1 MVRRTL
7 GTFFILCAAVF
18 AQDFRATLTGTVTDP
33 SGASVPNATVK
44 ATNTAN
50 NSTKE
55 VKTTSDGVY
64 TIPYLDPGVYDV
76 EVSATGFQ
84 LLKRSNITLQVA
96 QKLSLPIAMTV
107 GQMTQ
112 EVTITGQQEVI
123 DSADANRGLVFDPIK
138 TQEYPLNGRQT
149 YMLMSLTPG
158 VVFTQEQF
166 GASGFSGTRGWDVNN
181 SYKINGART
190 GENLFLLN
198 GAPISNNGG
207 TFQLAPNVEAVQEF
221 KVMTNT
227 YDSSYG
233 RFGGGVVNTTLKA
246 GTNSWNGDVF
256 DYWRNSVMDA
266 NFFQNNAGGL
276 PKGFH
281 NQHQFG
287 GVLGGPIR
295 KNKDFI
301 FGSFEGW
308 QEVVPFPA
316 LASTPPTILRD
327 GQHFTDLGYK
337 IFDPLT
343 THACNAATEP
353 CQGQAFIANPF
364 PNNVIPQSRI
374 SPVGAKILSYFPA
387 ENVGGINN
395 NFVAANNL
403 GRYWYNQPMIRWDH
417 VIGANDKFYALFTY
431 QQGHEYRSSTG
442 FPKPAATGN
451 TNNERNDKNVIAD
464 WTHVISPTVVLDLRA
479 SFGRFIQT
487 TPGYSDFSINAKTLG
502 MTGFTPSPTSPGD
515 VAPSIRLGNYSGPI
529 LSSDSNAF
537 SWSSYN
543 QYNFTPSIT
552 MTRGSHTLRA
562 GFELNYVTNGNVG
575 TGVSNGRFTF
585 NSNLTQQL
593 PARQQNPT
601 DGSSVATLLLGYPFS
616 TTASDNRIDYND
628 SQYRSRPYYA
638 WYVQD
643 DWKIS
648 SRLTVNIGLRY
659 DVQIPWLERYNRE
672 NAGWDPNA
680 KQPLSDAILANWAKL
695 KAQYDAA
702 NPGAKYPYPAP
713 PAVLT
718 GGYVFP
724 GVNGVSRRL
733 YNTDWTNIQPRIGF
747 AYRIGQKTVIRGGGG
762 IYYQSSTQSGTTTGF
777 TQSTNYTTSLDGGI
791 TPAAGASLNGPYS
804 LVNPFPNG
812 FAAPTGNTLGTQTNL
827 GNGVS
832 YDPQGFSIPR
842 TYQYSFGIQRQ
853 LWQNIVAEISYAG
866 NYQNHINLGQNLNHE
881 TWDAQTIAIA
891 DPSYYS
897 RSLPNPFFGFLPVT
911 SSLGNSST
919 IAANNLFR
927 PDPIYQGIT
936 NNLIQQGWYRSDQLQ
951 VRIEQRAFGSGDSK
965 AGVLTW
971 VLSYAFGKAFEANH
985 RLNDW
990 NTLEPI
996 IKEIDNTDKAQN
1008 LTISGVWDLPIGHDR
1023 RFLNVSNKVARV
1035 IADGWRVSP
1044 ILSYESGNPTGMAN
1058 LINYCND
1065 WHAANQNENAWFNN
1079 NKSCYAQLLTNAL
1092 RTNPDRFSDIRD
1104 PSVGPFVNFAL
1115 EKTIPIS
1122 ERYRF
1127 QLRAE
1132 SFNLFNHPQ
1141 RPGPDTTFT
1150 SATFGQ
1156 LPKSQLNFPRLIQL
1170 AAKFYF

>member
-1 MVRRTL
+1 MTPRSVV
-7 GTFFILCAAVF
+7 TFLLLCTAVF

-33 SGASVPNATVK
+33 SGAAIPNATVK

-50 NSTKE
+50 NATKE

-64 TIPYLDPGVYDV
+64 TIPYLDPGQYDV
-76 EVSATGFQ
+76 EVTASGFQ
-84 LLKRSNITLQVA
+84 ALKRASITLQVA
-96 QKLSLPIAMTV
+96 QKLNLALQLTV
-107 GQMTQ
+107 GQMST
-112 EVTITGQQEVI
+112 EVTVTGQQEVI
-123 DSADANRGLVFDPIK
+123 DTADSSRGLVFDPIK

-166 GASGFSGTRGWDVNN
+166 GASGFSGTRGWDVNS

-190 GENLFLLN
+190 GESLFLLN

-207 TFQLAPNVEAVQEF
+207 SWQLAPNVEAVQEF

-266 NFFQNNAGGL
+266 NFFQNNFGGQK
-276 PKGFH
+276 KGFH

-287 GVLGGPIR
+287 GVAGGPIR

-308 QEVVPFPA
+308 QEVVPFPT
-316 LASTPPTILRD
+316 LSSTPPSILRD
-327 GQHFTDLGYK
+327 GQHFSDLNYK

-343 THACNAATEP
+343 THVCNASTEP
-353 CQGQAFIANPF
+353 CQGQTYISNPF
-364 PNNVIPQSRI
+364 PNNVIPQNRI
-374 SPVGAKILSYFPA
+374 SPVGAKILSFYPA
-387 ENVGGINN
+387 PNVGGINN
-395 NFVAANNL
+395 NFVASSNL

-417 VIGANDKFYALFTY
+417 SIGANDKFYALFTY

-464 WTHVISPTVVLDLRA
+464 WTHVISPTTVLDVRA

-487 TPGYSDFSINAKTLG
+487 TPGFSDFSINAKTLG
-502 MTGFTPSPTSPGD
+502 MSGFVPAPTSPGD
-515 VAPSIRLGNYSGPI
+515 VAPSITLGNYNGPI
-529 LSSDSNAF
+529 LSGGTAF
-537 SWSSYN
+537 SWNSYN
-543 QYNFTPSIT
+543 QYNFTPSVT
-552 MTRGSHTLRA
+552 ATRGTHTIRA
-562 GFELNYVTNGNVG
+562 GFELNYVTNGNVN
-575 TGVSNGRFTF
+575 TGSSNGVFTF
-585 NSNLTQQL
+585 NASWTQQL

-601 DGSSVATLLLGYPFS
+601 DGSSVASLLLGYPTS
-616 TTASDNRIDYND
+616 GNISYND

-638 WYVQD
+638 LYAQD
-643 DWKIS
+643 DWKVS
-648 SRLTVNIGLRY
+648 SRLTLNIGLRY
-659 DVQIPWLERYNRE
+659 DVQIPWLERFNRE
-672 NAGWDPNA
+672 NAGWDPNT

-702 NPGAKYPYPAP
+702 NPNAKYPYPTP
-713 PAVLT
+713 PSVLY
-718 GGYVFP
+718 GGFIFP

-733 YNTDWTNIQPRIGF
+733 YFTDWTNIQPRLGF
-747 AYRIGQKTVIRGGGG
+747 AYRIGEKTVLRGGGG

-777 TQSTNYTTSLDGGI
+777 TQGTGYTSSLDGGV
-791 TPAAGASLNGPYS
+791 TPSAGASVSGPYS
-804 LVNPFPNG
+804 LVNPYPNG
-812 FAAPTGNTLGTQTNL
+812 FASPTGSSLGIQTNI

-832 YDPQGFSIPR
+832 YDPQGFRIPR
-842 TYQYSFGIQRQ
+842 TYQYSVGIQRQ
-853 LWQNIVAEISYAG
+853 LFHNIVAEVSYAG
-866 NYQNHINLGQNLNHE
+866 NYQNHINFGQNLNHE
-881 TWDAQTIAIA
+881 TWPNQTIAIA

-927 PDPIYQGIT
+927 PDPIFQGLT

-951 VRIEQRAFGSGDSK
+951 VRIEQRAFGSTNGKS
-965 AGVLTW
+965 GVLTW

-990 NTLEPI
+990 NTLEPV

-1008 LTISGVWDLPIGHDR
+1008 LTFSGVWDLPIGHDR
-1023 RFLNVSNKVARV
+1023 RILNVSNKVARA
-1035 IADGWRVSP
+1035 IADNWRLTPIVS
-1044 ILSYESGNPTGMAN
+1044 YASGNPTGMAN
-1058 LINYCND
+1058 LINFCND
-1065 WHAANQNENAWFNN
+1065 WHAPNQNENAWFNN
-1079 NKSCYAQLLTNAL
+1079 NKTCYAQLANGNVL

-1104 PSVGPFVNFAL
+1104 PSVGPFVNVAI
-1115 EKTIPIS
+1115 EKTFPIQ
-1122 ERYRF
+1122 ERYKVQF
-1127 QLRAE
+1127 RAE
-1132 SFNLFNHPQ
+1132 SFNVFNHAQ
-1141 RPGPDTTFT
+1141 RPGPDTSFT
-1150 SATFGQ
+1150 SATFGA